1 MQRATISRSQSCSL
15 LLSGDQNE
23 IQRAKE
29 HKAALKTVTDEEIY
43 RLAKQGGCN
52 WIKNE
57 LNGGDY
63 YISNREKNFPLAFAL
78 NVYESPNQIF
88 RFLKI
93 IYRPHNAYCIH
104 YDQKSHESFKQ
115 FMITISTCL
124 PNVIIPNTIVNVVWG
139 WHTIVDAQIN
149 CMENLLEIRHTF
161 PWKYILTLCGKEDQ

>member
-63 YISNREKNFPLAFAL
+63 YISNGEKNFPLAFAL

-93 IYRPHNAYCIH
+93 IYRPHNAYCIQSKVSRVLQTVH
-104 YDQKSHESFKQ
+104 DNNFH
-115 FMITISTCL
+115 L
-124 PNVIIPNTIVNVVWG
+124 PTKCNHSEYHCKCCVGVAHNS
-139 WHTIVDAQIN
+139 
-149 CMENLLEIRHTF
+149 
-161 PWKYILTLCGKEDQ
+161 